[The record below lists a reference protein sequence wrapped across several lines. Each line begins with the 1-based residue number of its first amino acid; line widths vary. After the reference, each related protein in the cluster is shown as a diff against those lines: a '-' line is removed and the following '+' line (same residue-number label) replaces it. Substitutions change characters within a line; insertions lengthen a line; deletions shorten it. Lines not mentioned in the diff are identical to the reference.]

1 MKTTT
6 LYQKNY
12 SAFQTYAL
20 LDFNI
25 NFENDV
31 PSDDIARTVIEIT
44 ERMNIGKYVD
54 LSSRRLHGHDAM
66 KLLRCILLG
75 FADDGYISTRKL
87 ERKTRTDIRYR
98 FLTGNESIGHSS
110 FQRFM
115 QNDLLHPVEDIFYE
129 LNDMIHH
136 DDRIDIAADIL
147 TIDGSK
153 FEANANKNTFVWK
166 KSTKRYYMNAWKQFI
181 NLIGRLNAYFRKNG
195 LDVFYSK
202 IREPNPAYMLE
213 IADRIEKYMESSE
226 IKMVS
231 GKGNKKSAIQKM
243 YEEMKSLCIRM
254 YKYMMHFDILQD
266 RNSFSKTDPDATFM
280 HMKWDYYNHTNIFK
294 PGYNVQFGISGG
306 FIRNILITSDGNDL
320 PTLIP
325 FLQKYKD
332 RYGKY
337 PSIAVCDAG
346 YGSYDNYCFCE
357 ENNIEYGYIK
367 YSGIYKKNEKITKKN
382 RYLKRHMKRND
393 EGLFVCPEGHVF
405 KPVATRTDRR
415 GLYDKVN
422 IQCECAGCRDCPF
435 KSRCTKSAGNR
446 TMTLCRK
453 LEDFHEHVDAS
464 LDTPVGRELMTA
476 RQVFSE
482 GAFGIIK
489 QDYGY
494 DRLRRRGNSNV
505 SFEIFMVA
513 IGFNIRKYHNMIR
526 KRKPSEESMK
536 CC

>member
-6 LYQKNY
+6 LNHKNY

-31 PSDDIARTVIEIT
+31 PSDDIARTVIKIT

-66 KLLRCILLG
+66 KLLRL
-75 FADDGYISTRKL
+75 L

-115 QNDLLHPVEDIFYE
+115 QNDLLEPFENIFYE
-129 LNDMIHH
+129 LNDMIAH
-136 DDRIDIAADIL
+136 DDRIDIAVDIL
-147 TIDGSK
+147 IIDGSK
-153 FEANANKNTFVWK
+153 FEANPKKNTF
-166 KSTKRYYMNAWKQFI
+166 
-181 NLIGRLNAYFRKNG
+181 
-195 LDVFYSK
+195 
-202 IREPNPAYMLE
+202 
-213 IADRIEKYMESSE
+213 
-226 IKMVS
+226 
-231 GKGNKKSAIQKM
+231 
-243 YEEMKSLCIRM
+243 
-254 YKYMMHFDILQD
+254 
-266 RNSFSKTDPDATFM
+266 
-280 HMKWDYYNHTNIFK
+280 
-294 PGYNVQFGISGG
+294 
-306 FIRNILITSDGNDL
+306 
-320 PTLIP
+320 
-325 FLQKYKD
+325 
-332 RYGKY
+332 
-337 PSIAVCDAG
+337 
-346 YGSYDNYCFCE
+346 
-357 ENNIEYGYIK
+357 
-367 YSGIYKKNEKITKKN
+367 
-382 RYLKRHMKRND
+382 
-393 EGLFVCPEGHVF
+393 
-405 KPVATRTDRR
+405 
-415 GLYDKVN
+415 
-422 IQCECAGCRDCPF
+422 
-435 KSRCTKSAGNR
+435 
-446 TMTLCRK
+446 
-453 LEDFHEHVDAS
+453 VDAS
-464 LDTPVGRELMTA
+464 LDMPVGRELMTA